1 MKDTATNI
9 LKFVLFT
16 AIGLGILYYVYSSQD
31 ASFQAQCAT
40 DGIAKEDCALWRKIL
55 ADFRSVNYFYILL
68 TVSAFTI
75 SNLSRAF
82 RWNMLIAPLGYRPR
96 IRNSYLAI
104 MLAYLANLAVSRVGE
119 VVRCTLL
126 SRYEKIP
133 VDKLFGTV
141 VVDRLLD
148 VICLLIC
155 VGMTLLVQFGTILD
169 FFRHNADISAKLT
182 FIYNPI
188 TWVVLGVLGL
198 VGVFALRSRDRFRH
212 FDLYDKVKNTILGFW
227 DGIKAIKDLENWGL
241 FLIHTAII
249 WLMYYMMTY
258 FCFSAFAP
266 TANLGWAAALTVFV
280 FGSFGIV
287 IPSPGGMGSF
297 HFLVVQ
303 ALIIYMI
310 KGADAFSFANIQF
323 VAVNSC
329 IIFFGL
335 MAVMLMPFLN
345 KGYVPNESTKV

>member
-96 IRNSYLAI
+96 IRNSR
-104 MLAYLANLAVSRVGE
+104 SEERRVGKE
-119 VVRCTLL
+119 C
-126 SRYEKIP
+126 
-133 VDKLFGTV
+133 TV